1 MKSEKLSE
9 DMKTRLAAIHTDI
22 LKIIKDS
29 SAPLETLLENIAVAA
44 CKHSDS
50 YYAAV
55 GLLNNNKS
63 LKNLITV
70 SANSD
75 HVEKIETL
83 PEGLLEIS
91 RITVNQ
97 SAIRI
102 NDLSELKLENFTLE
116 LEKPFAFLSMPI
128 IKEEKRIGHIFLFK
142 ESSSGNYSQDDQD
155 VIELL
160 ATYAGPAI
168 CNANLYWNL
177 SHRESVLT
185 KRNENLALLNQLAIT
200 LSSTAEIEQMLE
212 KVLDQVMEYL
222 HLEAGEIFLRHEDNI
237 TLTLVLHH
245 DKGSGTFWKKDQFE
259 INEGIVGKTAFIGE
273 PNFLNLSK
281 DSDPFLKKD
290 IQKKGLKHIVC
301 FPLNAGSEILGVLCI
316 ANDHAEQ
323 LDELELQFLAI
334 ISSWVGTV
342 IDNARLNLQQRR
354 LAVLEERERI
364 GMDLHDGVIQSI
376 YAVGLTLEHAR
387 LLMAD
392 DPQKAQSRIV
402 QAISDLNNT
411 IRDIRSYILDL
422 RPHHLHEENLLQ
434 GIQRLVNEFRANTQV
449 EVNLAGSMED
459 FKNLPNAPA
468 LALFHI
474 CQEALANVAKHA
486 KAENVD
492 VTLWTSAD
500 RALMEV
506 HDDGHGF
513 DLKKIKFTLG
523 HGLSNMQ
530 TRARNVGGEVDI
542 TSEPGSGTTT
552 LAWVPFPRTLREAQ
566 KLEKK
571 KSETQKNP
579 K

>member
-1 MKSEKLSE
+1 MKNEQLSE
-9 DMKTRLAAIHTDI
+9 DMKTRLASIHTDI

-29 SAPLETLLENIAVAA
+29 SAPLETLLENITAAA
-44 CKHSDS
+44 CKHSGS
-50 YYAAV
+50 HYAAV
-55 GLLNNNKS
+55 GILNSNKS
-63 LKNLITV
+63 LKKLTAV

-75 HVEKIETL
+75 NIEKLDTL
-83 PEGLLEIS
+83 PQRLLEIS
-91 RITVNQ
+91 RITANQ
-97 SAIRI
+97 NLIRLS
-102 NDLSELKLENFTLE
+102 DLRELKLENFSLE
-116 LEKPFAFLSMPI
+116 LEETFAFLSMPI

-142 ESSSGNYSQDDQD
+142 KSSSGEYSQDDQS

-160 ATYAGPAI
+160 ASYAGPAI
-168 CNANLYWNL
+168 CNSHLYWNL
-177 SHRESVLT
+177 SHREGVLT

-222 HLEAGEIFLRHEDNI
+222 HLEAGEIFLRQEDNI

-245 DKGSGTFWKKDQFE
+245 DKGIGTFWKKDQFE

-273 PNFLNLSK
+273 PKFLDLSK
-281 DSDPFLKKD
+281 DRDPFLKKD
-290 IQKKGLKHIVC
+290 AYKKGLKHIVC
-301 FPLNAGSEILGVLCI
+301 FPLNAGSEILGILCI
-316 ANDHAEQ
+316 ANNHAEQ

-364 GMDLHDGVIQSI
+364 GMDLHDGIIQSI

-387 LLMAD
+387 LLLVE
-392 DPQKAQSRIV
+392 DPQRSQARIV

-434 GIQRLVNEFRANTQV
+434 GIQRLVNEFRANTLV
-449 EVNLAGSMED
+449 EVNLAGSLED
-459 FKNLPNAPA
+459 FKNLPNAQA

-474 CQEALANVAKHA
+474 CQEALANIAKHA

-542 TSEPGSGTTT
+542 ASDPGTGTTT
-552 LAWVPFPRTLREAQ
+552 LAWVPFPRKLREATL
-566 KLEKK
+566 LEIKK
-571 KSETQKNP
+571 KEPQKNT